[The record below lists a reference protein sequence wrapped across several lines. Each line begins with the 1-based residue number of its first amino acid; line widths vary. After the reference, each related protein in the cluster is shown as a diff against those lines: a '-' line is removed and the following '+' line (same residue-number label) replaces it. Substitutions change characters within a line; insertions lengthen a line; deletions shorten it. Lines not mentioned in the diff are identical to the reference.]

1 MGNLSNDERK
11 IIYFNCTDLQNQ
23 LRVDGIYYYNFQVYL
38 HLLWIMIL
46 MIVFINGLCLIAMT
60 KTNVLSNPSNIV
72 LKCMVLCDLLT
83 GTLALPSW
91 VISLLLAYHFDV
103 NCTLYRFT
111 VFSGYFTS
119 WLTYLM
125 ITLITLDRYMSIC
138 KPYHYVK
145 WSRYQHM
152 YKIVLASVFMGS
164 LNLVSSM
171 FLYGSF
177 TLQAFVLS
185 FVILLILMV
194 NIILYVKIGQT
205 IRCIDH
211 YYTNL
216 VGKQFATRK
225 VTRPEKKGQFI
236 NLIMLLTLVISYCL
250 YFLPQMPHFLGALD
264 YDLGYA
270 LGIWG
275 YAFVFVRAFVNPIL
289 YCISH
294 VKFRKRSVQ
303 LLRTIF
309 KMRKI

>member
-11 IIYFNCTDLQNQ
+11 IIYFSCTDLHNQ
-23 LRVDGIYYYNFQVYL
+23 LRVDGIYYYNFQVYF
-38 HLLWIMIL
+38 HLLWIMDF
-46 MIVFINGLCLIAMT
+46 MIVFINGLCLIVMAKT
-60 KTNVLSNPSNIV
+60 KVLSNPSDIL
-72 LKCMVLCDLLT
+72 LKCMVTCDLLT
-83 GTLALPSW
+83 GTLPLPSW
-91 VISLLLAYHFDV
+91 LISLLLAYHFDA

-145 WSRYQHM
+145 WSGNQHM
-152 YKIVLASVFMGS
+152 YKIVLVFVLTSS
-164 LNLVSSM
+164 LILVSNM
-171 FLYGSF
+171 FLYGNF
-177 TLQAFVLS
+177 TFQAFVLS
-185 FVILLILMV
+185 FVILLILIV

-205 IRCIDH
+205 IKSIDH

-236 NLIMLLTLVISYCL
+236 NLMMLLTLAISYCL
-250 YFLPQMPHFLGALD
+250 YFLSQVPHFLGALED
-264 YDLGYA
+264 DLGYA

-275 YAFVFVRAFVNPIL
+275 YAFVFVRALVNPIL

-303 LLRTIF
+303 LLRMIL
-309 KMRKI
+309 RKI